1 MDVGAI
7 YPSMPEFRL
16 AVRQHAIVGEFEL
29 HSEKSDKKRFRGC
42 CNAKGC
48 PWRIRAKTQFDS
60 SVRVHIFLFVSCNL
74 LLTLEH
80 HHPFTNIGGLIVNM
94 FACAGT
100 DKWHGEKL
108 SINKQ
113 S

>member
-29 HSEKSDKKRFRGC
+29 HTEKSDNKRFKGC

-48 PWRIRAKTQFDS
+48 P
-60 SVRVHIFLFVSCNL
+60 
-74 LLTLEH
+74 
-80 HHPFTNIGGLIVNM
+80 
-94 FACAGT
+94 
-100 DKWHGEKL
+100 
-108 SINKQ
+108 
-113 S
+113 

>member
-29 HSEKSDKKRFRGC
+29 HTEKSDKKRFRGC

-48 PWRIRAKTQFDS
+48 PWRIRVKTRFDG
-60 SVRVHIFLFVSCNL
+60 SVRVHIFCLYFVICYL
-74 LLTLEH
+74 H
-80 HHPFTNIGGLIVNM
+80 
-94 FACAGT
+94 
-100 DKWHGEKL
+100 L
-108 SINKQ
+108 SIIIPLLILVDL
-113 S
+113 